1 MRQDHYIQGSGVN
14 PPKNY
19 NDVTIS
25 VNFEPNDTEIT
36 LSSTDYE
43 WINENKELLLS
54 LFQAGTSGGNGLLEG
69 IPHQIVIRENG
80 SSLIAFQGF
89 INLATAEWDRNS
101 VSAKSSPLGS
111 IDWIN
116 DVADSFDFE
125 TLYDEGLLTDSD
137 KVFVPYVINSIPN
150 YKDIMIAT
158 LTLTFISTEL
168 ESISF
173 GVGED
178 AAKTPTLID
187 SISGVIGL
195 IFKILFAI
203 ALLVTVVKLI
213 LDLINLII
221 QRVKY
226 VAGMN
231 VNTMI
236 RAACTKIGYTF
247 QSPILEASPFDK
259 LHIIP
264 EASAPPITQVDER
277 IKGFLTGNVV
287 EQNGYYNGTFG
298 DLIRGLQEMF
308 DLRIVAD
315 NNTLKLLSRQKSL
328 NTASFQL
335 PRYDVRKWRTNADRL
350 IANNVLS
357 FQVDQVDGNTI
368 DQWEGTNVQS
378 VLSPI
383 SQTDKRM
390 NLLKSVRKIQ
400 IPFARAYRKND
411 LTGVE
416 KVVDSLLNVLGS
428 VLGALIK
435 VANALVS
442 GLNAVIDAINSII
455 DKLSNIGIDIPFEL
469 PTIEKLTDPR
479 IQDAIDNRIGML
491 LLEKDMIG
499 VPKICLL
506 DVNSDELKTK
516 ISTDNDTIIRAS
528 YLWNNYYKDSS
539 FAPTST
545 TAQRYIYDFENV
557 EMNLSD
563 VQNVINEG
571 VVKLPINL
579 GGNIAEV
586 VSCEWNAST
595 RLANFVVK
603 VRKIYTNNLTEK
615 VNEPSGR

>member
-1 MRQDHYIQGSGVN
+1 M
-14 PPKNY
+14 
-19 NDVTIS
+19 
-25 VNFEPNDTEIT
+25 
-36 LSSTDYE
+36 
-43 WINENKELLLS
+43 
-54 LFQAGTSGGNGLLEG
+54 
-69 IPHQIVIRENG
+69 
-80 SSLIAFQGF
+80 
-89 INLATAEWDRNS
+89 
-101 VSAKSSPLGS
+101 
-111 IDWIN
+111 
-116 DVADSFDFE
+116 
-125 TLYDEGLLTDSD
+125 DEGLLSDSD

-158 LTLTFISTEL
+158 LTIVFISQEFESVKSRVLKAAAELATLL
-168 ESISF
+168 ESIG
-173 GVGED
+173 GVLE
-178 AAKTPTLID
+178 
-187 SISGVIGL
+187 VIFVVL
-195 IFKILFAI
+195 YTI
-203 ALLVTVVKLI
+203 AYIVTVVKLV
-213 LDLINLII
+213 LDLIDLII

-231 VNTMI
+231 VNRMI
-236 RAACTKIGYTF
+236 RAACTKIGYNF
-247 QSPILEASPFDK
+247 ESPILESSPFDR
-259 LHIIP
+259 LYIIP
-264 EASAPPITQVDER
+264 EAQEPPFTQTDDR
-277 IKGFLTGNVV
+277 IKGFFFGDPIEQTG
-287 EQNGYYNGTFG
+287 YFKGTFG
-298 DLIRGLQEMF
+298 DLLRGLQEMF

-315 NNTLKLLSRQKSL
+315 NNTLKLLPRQKPL
-328 NTASFQL
+328 NTASFIL
-335 PRYDVRKWRTNADRL
+335 PRYDVTKWRTNADRL
-350 IANNVLS
+350 VANNVLS
-357 FQVDQVDGNTI
+357 FQIDQVDGNTI

-383 SQTDKRM
+383 TQTDKKM

-411 LTGVE
+411 LTTVE
-416 KVVDSLLNVLGS
+416 KVAAALLDTLGT
-428 VLGALIK
+428 VLGALIT
-435 VANALVS
+435 VS
-442 GLNAVIDAINSII
+442 NGIIDGVNAVIDAINNII
-455 DKLSNIGIDIPFEL
+455 DKLGTIGIDIPFEI
-469 PTIEKLTDPR
+469 PNIERITDPR
-479 IQDAIDNRIGML
+479 IQDLIDNRIGML

-506 DVNSDELKTK
+506 DVNSDERKTK

-571 VVKLPINL
+571 VVKLPSNL

-603 VRKIYTNNLTEK
+603 VRKIYTNNLKEK